1 VQRTTIR
8 ATDATATAVASSA
21 PPPPATAGTDGGHA
35 ATGDGHAATGVGH
48 AATGGGT
55 ADDGPAARILTV
67 CLGNVCRS
75 PAAEALLGEAA
86 ARSDV
91 PIEVESAGTS
101 VATPGRR
108 ANRRM
113 RRAAS
118 RIGVTVNSRTRQVR
132 PDDLQHFD
140 LVVAMDRRNLADLVA
155 MRAEHGGRAEIR
167 LLRSFD
173 PSATTLE
180 VPDPF
185 RAPPSFHDSVLACM
199 TGSIDGVVA
208 WAADRD
214 SSPAARAA

>member
-1 VQRTTIR
+1 MQRTTTR
-8 ATDATATAVASSA
+8 ATNAPATAVASSA
-21 PPPPATAGTDGGHA
+21 PPPPATVGTDGVDVP
-35 ATGDGHAATGVGH
+35 TGN
-48 AATGGGT
+48 
-55 ADDGPAARILTV
+55 GPAPRILTV

-91 PIEVESAGTS
+91 PMEVESAGTS
-101 VATPGRR
+101 VANPGRR

-140 LVVAMDRRNLADLVA
+140 LVVAMDRSNLADLVA
-155 MRAEHGGRAEIR
+155 MRAAHGGRAEIR

-185 RAPPSFHDSVLACM
+185 RAPPSFHDSVLASM
-199 TGSIDGVVA
+199 TRSIDGVVA
-208 WAADRD
+208 WAADRVGGD
-214 SSPAARAA
+214 GAASREDDEPGATGTSHTRAA

>member
-1 VQRTTIR
+1 MQRTTIR

-21 PPPPATAGTDGGHA
+21 PPPPATAGTDG
-35 ATGDGHAATGVGH
+35 ATGD
-48 AATGGGT
+48 GT

-208 WAADRD
+208 WAADHVGRD
-214 SSPAARAA
+214 RAASRGDEEAGATSTSHTRAA